1 MGNSP
6 ELSRGEDTIRTP
18 RARLQPHPFRHL
30 VVDISPVIDQQL
42 QAESAIG
49 GDCSHMQWREALVIR
64 LVDIGSCVHQL
75 NGHSILAQVAGDVQS
90 CVSKSVGLIDL
101 DFQGCR

>member
-1 MGNSP
+1 MWL
-6 ELSRGEDTIRTP
+6 E
-18 RARLQPHPFRHL
+18 PHSYLYVPYPLKYL

-49 GDCSHMQWREALVIR
+49 GDSCHMQWGETLVIW
-64 LVDIGSCVHQL
+64 LVDIGSCIHQFDSH
-75 NGHSILAQVAGDVQS
+75 GILAQVASNVQS

-101 DFQGCR
+101 DFQG